1 MIGKQLAV
9 VLLAA
14 RGTVYV
20 RVQASFPAIA
30 SIRVQAVRH
39 DLIRMAK
46 DYGNVETGLYF
57 NLETNTLEAQPE
69 VLQAPVEASEAVD
82 DSILALL
89 AAVDPKEQLVEVYA
103 WNGPKTQNPWDAAM
117 ATPF

>member
-20 RVQASFPAIA
+20 RVQAAAGYDGARSV
-30 SIRVQAVRH
+30 RVQAVRH

-69 VLQAPVEASEAVD
+69 AAAEAVD

-89 AAVDPKEQLVEVYA
+89 AAVGPEEKLEEVYA
-103 WNGPKTQNPWDAAM
+103 WNGPKTQAPQDAVM
-117 ATPF
+117 TEMPF